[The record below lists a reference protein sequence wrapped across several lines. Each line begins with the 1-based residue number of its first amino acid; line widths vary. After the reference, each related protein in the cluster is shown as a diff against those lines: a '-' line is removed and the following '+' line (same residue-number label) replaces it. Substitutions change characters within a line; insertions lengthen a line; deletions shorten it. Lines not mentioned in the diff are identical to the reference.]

1 MRGRIDVVQEPRA
14 RPHRGPDTQSVI
26 LTADEGLEVVVDDGL
41 NECVEILQ
49 APRMKEDR
57 VASEP
62 FGQTRDGGLRAMK
75 RPGDLPM
82 GGAGDQP

>member
-1 MRGRIDVVQEPRA
+1 
-14 RPHRGPDTQSVI
+14 VI
-26 LTADEGLEVVVDDGL
+26 LSSDEGFEVVVDDGL
-41 NECVEILQ
+41 NEGVEILQ

-62 FGQTRDGGLRAMK
+62 FGQTCDGGFGTVE